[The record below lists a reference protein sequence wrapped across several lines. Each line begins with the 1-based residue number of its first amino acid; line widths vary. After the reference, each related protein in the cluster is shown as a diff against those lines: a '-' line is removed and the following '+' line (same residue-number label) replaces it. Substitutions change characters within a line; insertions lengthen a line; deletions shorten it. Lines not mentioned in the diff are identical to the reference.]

1 MLSAFFVAVI
11 ALKVAEAALR
21 LESWPLTDVRMFSAR
36 VPPWVTPFDVTLLAT
51 RGGPW
56 FPLTAFDLGLG
67 PDGLRRRLPPD
78 LKVLPAACGELGRL
92 YNTQHPGAGALAGL
106 RARVRRVPRPGVPS
120 EPFDQTV
127 ECPLA
132 PPSAAR

>member
-1 MLSAFFVAVI
+1 MLSGLFVAVI
-11 ALKVAEAALR
+11 ALKLAEAAFR
-21 LESWPLTDVRMFSAR
+21 LESWPLTDVHMFSAR
-36 VPPWVTPFDVTLLAT
+36 VPPWVTPFDVALLAT

-56 FPLTAFDLGLG
+56 FPLTSFDLGID

-92 YNTQHPGAGALAGL
+92 YNTQHPGAALTGL
-106 RARVRRVPRPGVPS
+106 RARVLRVPRPGVPS